1 MCTPVTRLGGVHKG
15 RFRKSLEEAPVC
27 LNRMFHIGVVRK
39 SNHLGAICLPSRA
52 SWGIVGPARCR
63 GPHMRLPRFRCLHL
77 DSAHVGHVFL
87 SRLQVLGFSRFSV
100 LCCCCRVFLLLSL
113 FWFFFFV
120 VILPHHGTCFLCRVG
135 WVMCVEWWV
144 TVRCERI
151 GELMT
156 QAAAASSSPPTFL
169 PIHVCVTQ

>member
-1 MCTPVTRLGGVHKG
+1 MCHGSWL
-15 RFRKSLEEAPVC
+15 VC
-27 LNRMFHIGVVRK
+27 EVALNRMFHIGLVRK
-39 SNHLGAICLPSRA
+39 SNHLGAISLPSLA

-87 SRLQVLGFSRFSV
+87 SRLQVLGFSRFPV
-100 LCCCCRVFLLLSL
+100 LCCCCCCCCCCCRVFLLLSL

-120 VILPHHGTCFLCRVG
+120 VVLPHHGTCFLCRVG
-135 WVMCVEWWV
+135 WVLCVEWWV

-151 GELMT
+151 GELT
-156 QAAAASSSPPTFL
+156 QAATFL
-169 PIHVCVTQ
+169 PTHVCVTQ